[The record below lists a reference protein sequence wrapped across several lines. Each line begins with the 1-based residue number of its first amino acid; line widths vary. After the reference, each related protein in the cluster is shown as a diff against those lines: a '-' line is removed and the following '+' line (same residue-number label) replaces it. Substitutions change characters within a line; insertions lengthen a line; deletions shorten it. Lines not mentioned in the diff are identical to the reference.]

1 MSEEKKNNVVPF
13 IKEKKTRDIIQA
25 QFTEASRKKVKEL
38 LDSVNEKIGDLKDSV
53 RKQNEYLS
61 EKKLLNEYGAARGKE
76 DPVYGEATLD
86 TSSPSV
92 MSTLDQAALEAE
104 YRRKQDAMRK
114 KREENNKSVTRGYG
128 LRKPDRNK

>member
-25 QFTEASRKKVKEL
+25 QFTKASRKKVKEL

-53 RKQNEYLS
+53 RKQNEY
-61 EKKLLNEYGAARGKE
+61 GAARGKE

-86 TSSPSV
+86 TNSPSI